1 MALTHTESMYLAG
14 EALPAHLAA
23 PVISPEVIETA
34 RRIPMAAL
42 LAAAAVLIYGEVDHF
57 LGRGR

>member
-1 MALTHTESMYLAG
+1 MALTHTESVYLAG
-14 EALPAHLAA
+14 EALPSPVAA
-23 PVISPEVIETA
+23 PIISPEVIETA

-42 LAAAAVLIYGEVDHF
+42 LAAAAVLVYGEVDRF